1 MSVYGGATPQKTKQ
15 NKKLGGRL
23 SHGPKTKHPPN
34 FTKAAAAASRFCL
47 CHNSIDRVKD
57 LERGGGR
64 EGGEEKKTKSKS
76 NTHKLHPR
84 SLGAVGGEEV
94 AFGLQRGEYFLQHP
108 LRPVPEVLVLR
119 PRVINHWDLFSCQYQ
134 QKDPGSQQRHLQ

>member
-15 NKKLGGRL
+15 NKNWVADSFTGQKQNILQTSQKLL
-23 SHGPKTKHPPN
+23 LLLAFVFVTTASI
-34 FTKAAAAASRFCL
+34 ASRI
-47 CHNSIDRVKD
+47 SSGDG
-57 LERGGGR
+57 ERGRGR
-64 EGGEEKKTKSKS
+64 KKTKSKS
-76 NTHKLHPR
+76 NTYKLHPR

-108 LRPVPEVLVLR
+108 LRPVPEVLLLR

-134 QKDPGSQQRHLQ
+134 QKDPGTQQRHLQ